1 MELDLWQETLIHAIV
16 LGTPL
21 LFVASGELLG
31 QKVGVFNIGIEG
43 VMLMGAIAGFIG
55 MHESQNIV
63 IGVLSAA
70 FCGALFSSFFAAA
83 TVIFRANQVV
93 AGFAIWLLGL
103 GLSSQ
108 IGREYTAIRASN
120 PITRWEIP
128 LLHDI
133 PIFGPVLF
141 EHLWAVYMAFIS
153 PFIIWFLLQKTR
165 HGLNIRAIGEDPSA
179 ADTTGVAVTAWRFF
193 YVSLDGGLVGMGGA
207 FLSLGTSQTFTQFM
221 TSGLGGIGLAIV
233 MFACWQPLRLILGA
247 YLFGGLR
254 ALDFAAQ
261 SANWDIP
268 SEFLAMLPFI
278 GTLLVLLVSA
288 WRFRNRPG
296 ASAAPAALGIAFF
309 RGS

>member
-1 MELDLWQETLIHAIV
+1 MELYLWQETLLQAIV

-43 VMLMGAIAGFIG
+43 VMLMGAVAGFIG
-55 MHESQNIV
+55 MHESSNIA
-63 IGVLSAA
+63 IGLLSAA
-70 FCGALFSSFFAAA
+70 ICGALFSSLFALA

-93 AGFAIWLLGL
+93 SGFALWLLGL

-108 IGREYTAIRASN
+108 IGRGYTGIRASN
-120 PITRWEIP
+120 PIERWEIP

-141 EHLWAVYMAFIS
+141 EHLWAVYLAFLS
-153 PFIIWFLLQKTR
+153 PFLLWFILQRTR
-165 HGLNIRAIGEDPSA
+165 HGLNIRSIGEDPVA
-179 ADTTGVAVTAWRFF
+179 ADTTGVAVTAWRFL
-193 YVSLDGGLVGMGGA
+193 YVSLGGGLVGLGGA

-221 TSGLGGIGLAIV
+221 TSGLGWIGLAIV
-233 MFACWQPLRLILGA
+233 MFAGWQPLRLILGA

-261 SANWDIP
+261 SADWNVP
-268 SEFLAMLPFI
+268 SEFLAMLPFL
-278 GTLLVLLVSA
+278 GTLLVLLVGA
-288 WRFRNRPG
+288 WRYRNRPG
-296 ASAAPAALGIAFF
+296 ASTAPAALGIAFF
-309 RGS
+309 RGG

>member
-1 MELDLWQETLIHAIV
+1 MELDLWQETLLQAIV

-43 VMLMGAIAGFIG
+43 VMLMGAVAGFVG
-55 MHESQNIV
+55 MHESSNIA
-63 IGVLSAA
+63 IGILSAA
-70 FCGALFSSFFAAA
+70 VFGALFSSLFALA
-83 TVIFRANQVV
+83 TVVFRANQVV
-93 AGFAIWLLGL
+93 SGFGLWLLGL

-108 IGREYTAIRASN
+108 IGRGYTGIRASN
-120 PITRWEIP
+120 PIERWEIP

-141 EHLWAVYMAFIS
+141 AHLWAVYLAFLS
-153 PFIIWFLLQKTR
+153 PLLLWFILQRTR
-165 HGLNIRAIGEDPSA
+165 HGLNIRSIGEDPAA
-179 ADTTGVAVTAWRFF
+179 ADTIGVAVTAWRFL
-193 YVSLDGGLVGMGGA
+193 YVSLGGGLVGLGGA

-221 TSGLGGIGLAIV
+221 TSGLGWIGLAIV
-233 MFACWQPLRLILGA
+233 MFAGWQPLRLILGA

-261 SANWDIP
+261 SADWNIP
-268 SEFLAMLPFI
+268 SEFLAMLPFL
-278 GTLLVLLVSA
+278 GTLLVLLVGA

-296 ASAAPAALGIAFF
+296 ASAAPAALGISFF
-309 RGS
+309 RGG

>member
-1 MELDLWQETLIHAIV
+1 MQLDLWQETLLQAIV

-43 VMLMGAIAGFIG
+43 VMLMGAVSGFIG
-55 MHESQNIV
+55 MHESHNVV
-63 IGVLSAA
+63 IGLLSAA
-70 FCGALFSSFFAAA
+70 FVGALFSSLFATA

-93 AGFAIWLLGL
+93 TGFAIWLLGL

-108 IGREYTAIRASN
+108 IGRSYTAIRASN
-120 PITRWEIP
+120 PITRWEVP
-128 LLHDI
+128 FLHDI
-133 PIFGPVLF
+133 PVLGPVLF
-141 EHLWAVYMAFIS
+141 EHLWVVYLAFLS
-153 PFIIWFLLQKTR
+153 PFVVWFVLQRTS
-165 HGLNIRAIGEDPSA
+165 HGLNIRAIGENPGA
-179 ADTTGVAVTAWRFF
+179 ADTTGVAVTAWKFC
-193 YVSLDGGLVGMGGA
+193 YVSLGGSLVGLGGA

-221 TSGLGGIGLAIV
+221 TSGLGWIGLAIV
-233 MFACWQPLRLILGA
+233 MFAGWQPLRLILGA

-261 SANWDIP
+261 SASWDIP
-268 SEFLAMLPFI
+268 SEFLTMLPFL